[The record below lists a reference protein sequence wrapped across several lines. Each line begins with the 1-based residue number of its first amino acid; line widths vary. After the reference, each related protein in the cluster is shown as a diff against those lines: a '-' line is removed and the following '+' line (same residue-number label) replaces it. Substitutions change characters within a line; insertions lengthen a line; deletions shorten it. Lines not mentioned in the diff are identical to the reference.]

1 MLQISDCYLYR
12 NGETYALQLATSK
25 AREAF
30 PSERSERSSDLDYRL
45 VEEPFLEELLN
56 LCDKYGLRVRYFV

>member
-1 MLQISDCYLYR
+1 MIQISDCYLYR

-30 PSERSERSSDLDYRL
+30 PEFLDYRL
-45 VEEPFLEELLN
+45 VEEPSLEELLKM
-56 LCDKYGLRVRYFV
+56 CDKFGLTVRYFV